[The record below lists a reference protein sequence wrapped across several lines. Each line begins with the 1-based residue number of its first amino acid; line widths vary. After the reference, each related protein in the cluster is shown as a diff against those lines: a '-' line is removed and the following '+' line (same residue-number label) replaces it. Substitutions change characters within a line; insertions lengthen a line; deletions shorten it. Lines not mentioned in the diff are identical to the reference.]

1 MSQSPQAKDISRS
14 SNRGSHSACD
24 CGVSIELPQKYRLC
38 LAEVLARDREELE
51 AKGWPLRLEDEWWAR
66 ICDTLWYAIIYIY
79 IEDLTLM
86 VTGNHMKHTNTIF
99 RKTCV
104 SIGTWIFDLTCL
116 LYGTITGR
124 FMVPTSSQI
133 VWSSGQSATQAVRL
147 QQESCRSIKE
157 CEGKQTAKWWVSPD
171 WTMFNYRKKNDFLH
185 LGMPRN
191 CENTL
196 KLHFSFGRWCDK
208 ALDFGVPYL
217 WTNPWT
223 SGLGCK
229 STSSLMPLEIL
240 KWLRGYVISPKEGGF
255 SCQCW

>member
-14 SNRGSHSACD
+14 SNWGSHSACD

-157 CEGKQTAKWWVSPD
+157 CGGKQTAKWWVSPD
-171 WTMFNYRKKNDFLH
+171 WTMFNYRKKMISSTWVCPEIVNILS
-185 LGMPRN
+185 N
-191 CENTL
+191 CTFHSE
-196 KLHFSFGRWCDK
+196 D
-208 ALDFGVPYL
+208 GVTKH
-217 WTNPWT
+217 W
-223 SGLGCK
+223 
-229 STSSLMPLEIL
+229 IL
-240 KWLRGYVISPKEGGF
+240 VCPTCGPTREH
-255 SCQCW
+255 QD

>member
-1 MSQSPQAKDISRS
+1 MWLWGLHWAAPKIPTLPGWGPGSWPGGIGSQGLAVEI
-14 SNRGSHSACD
+14 RGRM
-24 CGVSIELPQKYRLC
+24 VSQ
-38 LAEVLARDREELE
+38 D
-51 AKGWPLRLEDEWWAR
+51 LRY
-66 ICDTLWYAIIYIY
+66 IVVCNYIYIY

-191 CENTL
+191 CEYTL

>member
-1 MSQSPQAKDISRS
+1 
-14 SNRGSHSACD
+14 
-24 CGVSIELPQKYRLC
+24 
-38 LAEVLARDREELE
+38 
-51 AKGWPLRLEDEWWAR
+51 
-66 ICDTLWYAIIYIY
+66 
-79 IEDLTLM
+79 M

-171 WTMFNYRKKNDFLH
+171 WTMFNYRRKKWFPP
-185 LGMPRN
+185 LGYAQ
-191 CENTL
+191 
-196 KLHFSFGRWCDK
+196 KLWIYSQIALFIRKMVWQSIGFWC
-208 ALDFGVPYL
+208 ALLVDQPVNIRTRMQIHKQLDASGNLEVATRLRYL
-217 WTNPWT
+217 
-223 SGLGCK
+223 SQRRR
-229 STSSLMPLEIL
+229 I
-240 KWLRGYVISPKEGGF
+240 
-255 SCQCW
+255 